1 MGKIAD
7 DRLRGAKAIADE
19 LGESEWQVRYGIDRG
34 RIPAV
39 KEGGVW
45 CASREFCANGIEQ
58 KCGRDEQWRRIKV
71 GERASAS
78 ATAERR

>member
-1 MGKIAD
+1 MIGKIAD

-19 LGESEWQVRYGIDRG
+19 LGESECQVRYGIDRG

-45 CASREFCANGIEQ
+45 CASREFLRERYRAKMRGATNNG
-58 KCGRDEQWRRIKV
+58 
-71 GERASAS
+71 
-78 ATAERR
+78 AE

>member
-1 MGKIAD
+1 MIKRIGSFAGIPKMMGKIAD

-19 LGESEWQVRYGIDRG
+19 LGESERQVRYGIDRG

-45 CASREFCANGIEQ
+45 CASRELLRERCRAKMRGATNNGA
-58 KCGRDEQWRRIKV
+58 K
-71 GERASAS
+71 
-78 ATAERR
+78 